1 MIFFFELYATC
12 IEFITVFYDF
22 GFAFVLFCFTEFDF
36 SQAKKGKKRTKK
48 RARVF
53 DELSLIGLEK
63 KFFCLRKVFGEI
75 GRRE

>member
-1 MIFFFELYATC
+1 M
-12 IEFITVFYDF
+12 
-22 GFAFVLFCFTEFDF
+22 FVLFCFTEFDF
-36 SQAKKGKKRTKK
+36 SQAKKGKKKNEKTRES
-48 RARVF
+48 F